1 MDPDQH
7 GYELPEES
15 LPSLGVEA
23 SLEDLR
29 KLKEFLESRGL
40 STANTRIDR
49 YILYLQRVVLN
60 KEVDAATVFK
70 NSADARFKSAT
81 DWSLYVM
88 REVHELMWILR
99 GLRIHM
105 PTGIDEKLKTILSGK
120 DFAALDGDSRSRD
133 AQFELRIASYFCQ
146 AGCEVRVDGA
156 ATDVVAIAD
165 KTAFFIEC
173 KRIGSRAQMG
183 KRLIEARKQLQARL
197 PRSFGRRLVAGC
209 VAADVTKVA
218 FSHNGLTLGATN
230 EHSRDVIQEKLVAIA
245 NDAQM
250 YPLYQGCSGLLFHW
264 FQIHIPSIILHPPQH
279 VTRFSSYH
287 VLREAVDRKQR
298 RLARVFYGIFEAAS
312 KAKDPRELPPK
323 PLVRKKVHVIPAD
336 SQYTLAENLEQLIL
350 EGARAELEDDR
361 FVGEL
366 HVNGVAHTFTAFD
379 LRFVHEDVLNECAS
393 VLETERGKAGGML
406 LAAMFANRYPFEE

>member
-1 MDPDQH
+1 MDPNQH
-7 GYELPEES
+7 GYELPEET
-15 LPSLGVEA
+15 LPTIGMED

-29 KLKEFLESRGL
+29 QLKEFLESRGL

-49 YILYLQRVVLN
+49 YILYLQRVILD

-88 REVHELMWILR
+88 REVHELTWIMR
-99 GLRIHM
+99 GLRVHL
-105 PTGIDEKLKTILSGK
+105 PTGIDEKLKTILSGR

-146 AGCEVRVDGA
+146 TGCEVRVDGA

-165 KTAFFIEC
+165 KNAFYIEC
-173 KRIGSRAQMG
+173 KRIGSRAQLG
-183 KRLIEARKQLQARL
+183 KRLIEARKQLQARM
-197 PRSFGRRLVAGC
+197 PRSVGRRLVAGC

-218 FSHNGLTLGATN
+218 FSHNGLTLGVTN

-264 FQIHIPSIILHPPQH
+264 FQIHIPAIILQPPQI
-279 VTRFSSYH
+279 VTRFSSNQ

-298 RLARVFYGIFEAAS
+298 RLARVFYGIYEAAS
-312 KAKDPRELPPK
+312 KAKDPRERPSK
-323 PLVRKKVHVIPAD
+323 PLVRKKVHVIPAG
-336 SQYTLAENLEQLIL
+336 SQYTLAEDLDQLIL
-350 EGARAELEDDR
+350 GGAKAELDDDR

-366 HVNGVAHTFTAFD
+366 YVNGVAHTFTAFD
-379 LRFVHEDVLNECAS
+379 LRFVPEDVLNECAS
-393 VLETERGKAGGML
+393 VVETERGKAGGLL
-406 LAAMFANRYPFEE
+406 LASMFANRYPYEE